1 MAFKKTLAQR
11 LSNVYKTTGFSISAC
26 RISSSSM
33 SARKLVPPHPDDKIA
48 PDPGDNG
55 IFRRFIQRRLINTY
69 PATSPELRS
78 LPIGESLIEKIREM
92 DVNRSRIKL
101 DGFLP
106 PLEMRPEP
114 EPEITTEGKLTVADA
129 KKLLKISQLEM
140 VKLRLKQTEKNCIS
154 YPEFVQICSGISS
167 NNDLGMEFAKILDD
181 SGTVLVLGNVVF
193 LRPDQV
199 VKTLQSLLPIPA
211 TTNQNDP
218 QMMKEFNQMEEE
230 KTAIDRKAES
240 LVRRELWCGL
250 GYFVIQTAA
259 FMRLTFWELS
269 WDVMEPICFYVT
281 SFYCMAGYTFFL
293 RTAKEPSFEGFFQ
306 SRFVAKQKQL
316 MKVRNF
322 DLQRYNEL
330 KRACYPQ
337 SSMAH
342 PEKTLT
348 FK

>member
-11 LSNVYKTTGFSISAC
+11 LSNVYKTTGFSISAS

-33 SARKLVPPHPDDKIA
+33 SPRKLVPPHPDDKIA
-48 PDPGDNG
+48 PDPGNNG
-55 IFRRFIQRRLINTY
+55 IIRRFIHRRLIGTS
-69 PATSPELRS
+69 PATSPDLRS
-78 LPIGESLIEKIREM
+78 LPTGESLIEKIREM
-92 DVNRSRIKL
+92 DVNKSRIKL

-114 EPEITTEGKLTVADA
+114 EPEVTTEGNLTVADA
-129 KKLLKISQLEM
+129 KKLFKVSQLEM
-140 VKLRLKQTEKNCIS
+140 VKLRLKQTEKNCVS

-167 NNDLGMEFAKILDD
+167 SNDSGIELAKILDD

-211 TTNQNDP
+211 TTIPKDP
-218 QMMKEFNQMEEE
+218 QMMEEFNKMEEE

-240 LVRRELWCGL
+240 LVRRELWAGL

-293 RTAKEPSFEGFFQ
+293 RTAKEPSFEGFYQ
-306 SRFVAKQKQL
+306 SRFVAKQKRL

-322 DLQRYNEL
+322 DLERYNEL

-337 SSMAH
+337 STMVH
-342 PEKTLT
+342 PVKTLT
-348 FK
+348 IC

>member
-1 MAFKKTLAQR
+1 MSILNLFSYSKLIYILFYFQKYYLYTTIYELYFYSKQCQMTTIIKW
-11 LSNVYKTTGFSISAC
+11 NVS
-26 RISSSSM
+26 
-33 SARKLVPPHPDDKIA
+33 
-48 PDPGDNG
+48 
-55 IFRRFIQRRLINTY
+55 FIQTFCL
-69 PATSPELRS
+69 
-78 LPIGESLIEKIREM
+78 
-92 DVNRSRIKL
+92 
-101 DGFLP
+101 
-106 PLEMRPEP
+106 
-114 EPEITTEGKLTVADA
+114 
-129 KKLLKISQLEM
+129 
-140 VKLRLKQTEKNCIS
+140 
-154 YPEFVQICSGISS
+154 
-167 NNDLGMEFAKILDD
+167 
-181 SGTVLVLGNVVF
+181 
-193 LRPDQV
+193 QV
-199 VKTLQSLLPIPA
+199 VKTLQSLLPIPV
-211 TTNQNDP
+211 TTNPNDP
-218 QMMKEFNQMEEE
+218 QMMKELNQMEEE

-306 SRFVAKQKQL
+306 SRFVAKQKRL

-342 PEKTLT
+342 HERTLT
-348 FK
+348 FT

>member
-199 VKTLQSLLPIPA
+199 GFLSLFFILLLSINLFSMLL
-211 TTNQNDP
+211 TDTHCY
-218 QMMKEFNQMEEE
+218 
-230 KTAIDRKAES
+230 S
-240 LVRRELWCGL
+240 LVISSINVELNFKKIAL
-250 GYFVIQTAA
+250 SKTDSSIFV
-259 FMRLTFWELS
+259 
-269 WDVMEPICFYVT
+269 
-281 SFYCMAGYTFFL
+281 FFL
-293 RTAKEPSFEGFFQ
+293 QTGK
-306 SRFVAKQKQL
+306 
-316 MKVRNF
+316 
-322 DLQRYNEL
+322 
-330 KRACYPQ
+330 
-337 SSMAH
+337 
-342 PEKTLT
+342 
-348 FK
+348 